1 MRQLSGTLTPG
12 VPMNRCNDSG
22 LDSGS
27 TSRANTSEVL
37 VCQPHGGAIK
47 QGGNNGN
54 RGGKGAVPSD
64 IRERLRG
71 SFAERIQV
79 LEDIADHG
87 RNDTDRIRAIELM
100 GRYGLGVADRLE
112 VQAETRATAQIIYLP
127 QLGAEGPITIPELPT
142 DG

>member
-1 MRQLSGTLTPG
+1 MPISRKGPLEPTES
-12 VPMNRCNDSG
+12 VIDRNDSG
-22 LDSGS
+22 DDSGM
-27 TSRANTSEVL
+27 SRRLKRVERL
-37 VCQPHGGAIK
+37 VPQPHGGAIK

-54 RGGKGAVPSD
+54 RGGTGAVPSE

-71 SFAERIQV
+71 SFAERIRV

-127 QLGAEGPITIPELPT
+127 RLGHEGPITIEPLP

>member
-1 MRQLSGTLTPG
+1 M
-12 VPMNRCNDSG
+12 
-22 LDSGS
+22 
-27 TSRANTSEVL
+27 
-37 VCQPHGGAIK
+37 
-47 QGGNNGN
+47 
-54 RGGKGAVPSD
+54 GAVPSD

-127 QLGAEGPITIPELPT
+127 RLGAEGAGPITIPEPLP